1 MRRHWQAIRVSICQL
16 TIAVA
21 VATLVPVGLQ
31 EAQAQE
37 LNGRR
42 AFETTCTPCHTFDK
56 DAVPDIYGQTLNLYG
71 IIGRKAASVPDFE
84 YSEAMKATSRVWDA
98 QAIYTFITA
107 PKKFV
112 PGTRME
118 LPGVS
123 DANLRRT
130 IVEFLGTATSPGK

>member
-1 MRRHWQAIRVSICQL
+1 MRTPRQAFRVSSCQL
-16 TIAVA
+16 TVAVV
-21 VATLVPVGLQ
+21 VATLLTLGLQ
-31 EAQAQE
+31 EARAQE

-42 AFETTCTPCHTFDK
+42 AFEATCTPCHTFDK
-56 DAVPDIYGQTLNLYG
+56 EAVPDIYGQTLNLYG

-84 YSEAMKATSRVWDA
+84 YSEAMKATGRVWDV
-98 QAIYTFITA
+98 QAIDTFITA

-123 DANLRRT
+123 DANLRKA
-130 IVEFLGTATSPGK
+130 IVEFLGTATSLGK